1 MMSRTGW
8 GAVPTA
14 WFKKGRTPSTVRN
27 DLPAAAPIP
36 ERYGSSVVARVLS
49 VAALLF
55 VFLLGVKGL
64 GDGFELIGQDLID
77 SFFAATSNP
86 FIGLIV
92 GLLATT
98 VMQSSSVTTAMVV
111 GLVAAPENP
120 LPLANAIPMVMGANI
135 GTTVTATIVS
145 LAHIGR
151 RDEFE
156 RAFPVAICHDIFNY
170 FAVLVLLPVE
180 IATGY
185 LGRTASR
192 LADALGQVG
201 GVDYESPLSTAL
213 SAGFAPV
220 VATAEALFSAQGGQA
235 VFLVGASGAFIFFAL
250 FLLVR
255 VMRATVHSRA
265 EGIIDRVLGSSAI
278 VAMLVGVVV
287 TVMVQSSSI
296 TTSLLVPLGGAGLLR
311 LEQAFPVTIGANI
324 GTTVTAL
331 LAALAVSGPNAA
343 AGLEIALVHLLFNV
357 SGLLMIYPVQAIRRV
372 PLEAARQVT
381 RLALRSRKLTVVWVA
396 LLFYG
401 LPALCIAVGR
411 LFE

>member
-1 MMSRTGW
+1 MRRIGW
-8 GAVPTA
+8 GADSSA
-14 WFKKGRTPSTVRN
+14 WFEKGRTPSTVRI
-27 DLPAAAPIP
+27 DLPATTPAP
-36 ERYGSSVVARVLS
+36 ERLPSTVASRVLS

-55 VFLLGVKGL
+55 VFLLGVRGL

-86 FIGLIV
+86 FVGLVV

-98 VMQSSSVTTAMVV
+98 VMQSSSVTTSMVV

-185 LGRTASR
+185 LGRTAST

-220 VATAEALFSAQGGQA
+220 VATAEALFTAQGGQA
-235 VFLVGASGAFIFFAL
+235 VFLIGVSGAFIFFAL

-265 EGIIDRVLGSSAI
+265 EGIIDRVLGSSAV

-343 AGLEIALVHLLFNV
+343 AGLEIALVHLLFNL
-357 SGLLMIYPVQAIRRV
+357 SGLLLIYPVQGIRRV
-372 PLEAARQVT
+372 PLEAARRIT
-381 RLALRSRKLTVVWVA
+381 RLALRSRKLTVLWVA

>member
-1 MMSRTGW
+1 MP
-8 GAVPTA
+8 AVT
-14 WFKKGRTPSTVRN
+14 
-27 DLPAAAPIP
+27 PIP
-36 ERYGSSVVARVLS
+36 ERFGSSLVARVLS
-49 VAALLF
+49 VALLLF

-64 GDGFELIGQDLID
+64 GDGFELIGQDFID
-77 SFFAATSNP
+77 SFFEATSNP
-86 FIGLIV
+86 FIGLVV

-98 VMQSSSVTTAMVV
+98 VMQSSSVTTSMVV
-111 GLVAAPENP
+111 ALVAAPENP

-135 GTTVTATIVS
+135 GTTVTATMVS

-185 LGRTASR
+185 LGRTASM

-213 SAGFAPV
+213 SAGFAPI
-220 VATAEALFSAQGGQA
+220 VALAEALFAGSGGQA
-235 VFLVGASGAFIFFAL
+235 AFLVTASGAFIFFAL

-265 EGIIDRVLGSSAI
+265 EGIIDRVLSSSAV

-343 AGLEIALVHLLFNV
+343 AGLEIALVHLLFNL
-357 SGLLMIYPVQAIRRV
+357 SGLLLIYPVQAIRKV

-381 RLALRSRKLTVVWVA
+381 RLALRSRKLTVLWVA

>member
-1 MMSRTGW
+1 MPAT
-8 GAVPTA
+8 
-14 WFKKGRTPSTVRN
+14 TPS
-27 DLPAAAPIP
+27 P
-36 ERYGSSVVARVLS
+36 ERFGSTVVRRALS
-49 VAALLF
+49 VTALLY

-64 GDGFELIGQDLID
+64 GDGFELIGQDFIE

-86 FIGLIV
+86 FVGLIV

-98 VMQSSSVTTAMVV
+98 VMQSSSVTTSMVV
-111 GLVAAPENP
+111 ALVAAPENP

-145 LAHIGR
+145 LGHIGR

-170 FAVLVLLPVE
+170 LAVLVLLPVE

-185 LGRTASR
+185 LGRTAST
-192 LADALGQVG
+192 LAETLGHVG
-201 GVDYESPLSTAL
+201 GVEYESPLNTAL

-220 VATAEALFSAQGGQA
+220 IATAEWLFAAEGGQA
-235 VFLVGASGAFIFFAL
+235 VFLIGVSGAFIFFAL
-250 FLLVR
+250 FLLVK
-255 VMRATVHSRA
+255 VMRAAVTSRV
-265 EGIIDRVLGSSAI
+265 EGIVDRALGSSAI
-278 VAMLVGVVV
+278 IAMLVGVVV

-343 AGLEIALVHLLFNV
+343 AGLEIALVHLLFNM
-357 SGLLMIYPVQAIRRV
+357 SGLLLIYPVKAIRRL

-381 RLALRSRKLTVVWVA
+381 KLALRSRKLTVVWVA

-401 LPALCIAVGR
+401 LPALCIAIGR
-411 LFE
+411 LSE

>member
-1 MMSRTGW
+1 MP
-8 GAVPTA
+8 AV
-14 WFKKGRTPSTVRN
+14 
-27 DLPAAAPIP
+27 APIP
-36 ERYGSSVVARVLS
+36 ERLGSALIARVLT
-49 VAALLF
+49 VALLLF

-64 GDGFELIGQDLID
+64 GDGFELIGQDFID

-98 VMQSSSVTTAMVV
+98 VMQSSSVTTSMVV
-111 GLVAAPENP
+111 ALVAAPENP

-135 GTTVTATIVS
+135 GTTVTATMVS

-185 LGRTASR
+185 LGRTAR
-192 LADALGQVG
+192 TLADALGQVG

-220 VATAEALFSAQGGQA
+220 VALAEALFAGSGGQA
-235 VFLVGASGAFIFFAL
+235 AFLVTASGAFIFFAL
-250 FLLVR
+250 FLLVK
-255 VMRATVHSRA
+255 VMRATVRSRA
-265 EGIIDRVLGSSAI
+265 EGIIDRVLGSSAV

-343 AGLEIALVHLLFNV
+343 AGLEIALVHLLFNL
-357 SGLLMIYPVQAIRRV
+357 SGLLLIYPVQAIRRV

-381 RLALRSRKLTVVWVA
+381 RLALRSRKLTVLWVA

-401 LPALCIAVGR
+401 LPALCIAIGR

>member
-1 MMSRTGW
+1 M
-8 GAVPTA
+8 
-14 WFKKGRTPSTVRN
+14 
-27 DLPAAAPIP
+27 PAAAPIP
-36 ERYGSSVVARVLS
+36 ERLGSSLVARVLS
-49 VAALLF
+49 VALLLF

-64 GDGFELIGQDLID
+64 GDGFELIGQDFID
-77 SFFAATSNP
+77 SFFEATSNP

-98 VMQSSSVTTAMVV
+98 VMQSSSVTTSMVV

-135 GTTVTATIVS
+135 GTTVTATMVS

-185 LGRTASR
+185 LGRTASM

-213 SAGFAPV
+213 SVGFAPV
-220 VATAEALFSAQGGQA
+220 VALAETLFAGSGGQA
-235 VFLVGASGAFIFFAL
+235 AFLVTASGAFIFFAL

-255 VMRATVHSRA
+255 VMRSTVHSRA
-265 EGIIDRVLGSSAI
+265 EGIIDRALSSSAV
-278 VAMLVGVVV
+278 VAMLVGVAV

-343 AGLEIALVHLLFNV
+343 AGLEIALVHLLFNL
-357 SGLLMIYPVQAIRRV
+357 SGLVLIYPVQAIRRV

-381 RLALRSRKLTVVWVA
+381 RLALRSRKLTVLWVA

-401 LPALCIAVGR
+401 LPALCIAIGR

>member
-1 MMSRTGW
+1 M
-8 GAVPTA
+8 
-14 WFKKGRTPSTVRN
+14 
-27 DLPAAAPIP
+27 
-36 ERYGSSVVARVLS
+36 
-49 VAALLF
+49 ALLF

-64 GDGFELIGQDLID
+64 GDGFELIGQDFIE

-98 VMQSSSVTTAMVV
+98 VMQSSSVTTSMVV
-111 GLVAAPENP
+111 ALVAAPENP

-170 FAVLVLLPVE
+170 LAVLVLLPVE

-185 LGRTASR
+185 LGRTASM
-192 LADALGQVG
+192 LAETLGQVG
-201 GVDYESPLSTAL
+201 GVEYESPLSTAL
-213 SAGFAPV
+213 SAGFAPAI
-220 VATAEALFSAQGGQA
+220 ATAEWLFAAEGGQA
-235 VFLVGASGAFIFFAL
+235 VFLIGVSGAFIFFAL
-250 FLLVR
+250 FLLVK
-255 VMRATVHSRA
+255 VMRAAVTSRV
-265 EGIIDRVLGSSAI
+265 EGIIDRALSSSAI
-278 VAMLVGVVV
+278 IAMLVGVTV

-343 AGLEIALVHLLFNV
+343 AGLEIALVHLLFNM
-357 SGLLMIYPVQAIRRV
+357 SGLLLIYPVKAIRQL
-372 PLEAARQVT
+372 PLEAARRVT
-381 RLALRSRKLTVVWVA
+381 QLALRSRKLTVVWVA

-401 LPALCIAVGR
+401 LPALCVAIARV
-411 LFE
+411 FE

>member
-1 MMSRTGW
+1 MI
-8 GAVPTA
+8 A
-14 WFKKGRTPSTVRN
+14 
-27 DLPAAAPIP
+27 L
-36 ERYGSSVVARVLS
+36 RVLS

-64 GDGFELIGQDLID
+64 GDGFELIGQDFID

-98 VMQSSSVTTAMVV
+98 LVQSSSVTTAMVV

-151 RDEFE
+151 TDEFG

-170 FAVLVLLPVE
+170 LAVLVLLPVE

-185 LGRTASR
+185 LGHTASM
-192 LADALGQVG
+192 LADMLGQVG
-201 GVDYESPLSTAL
+201 GVEYESPLSTAL

-220 VATAEALFSAQGGQA
+220 ARLAEALFAAPGGQA
-235 VFLVGASGAFIFFAL
+235 VFLIAASGVFIFFAL
-250 FLLVR
+250 FLLVK
-255 VMRATVHSRA
+255 VMRAAVHSRVEA
-265 EGIIDRVLGSSAI
+265 IIDRALSSHA
-278 VAMLVGVVV
+278 VFALLVGAVV

-343 AGLEIALVHLLFNV
+343 AGLEIALVHLLFNM
-357 SGLLMIYPVQAIRRV
+357 SGLVLIYPVKAVRRV

-381 RLALRSRKLTVVWVA
+381 RLALRSRKLTVVWIA

-401 LPALCIAVGR
+401 LPALCIAIGR

>member
-1 MMSRTGW
+1 M
-8 GAVPTA
+8 
-14 WFKKGRTPSTVRN
+14 
-27 DLPAAAPIP
+27 PAAAPIP
-36 ERYGSSVVARVLS
+36 ERLGSSLVARVPS
-49 VAALLF
+49 VALLLF

-64 GDGFELIGQDLID
+64 GDGFELIGQDFID
-77 SFFAATSNP
+77 SFFEATSNP

-98 VMQSSSVTTAMVV
+98 VMQSSSVTTSMVV

-135 GTTVTATIVS
+135 GTTVTATMVS

-156 RAFPVAICHDIFNY
+156 RAFPVAICHDVFNY

-185 LGRTASR
+185 LGRTASM

-220 VATAEALFSAQGGQA
+220 VALAETLFARSGGQA
-235 VFLVGASGAFIFFAL
+235 AFLVAASGAFIFFAL

-265 EGIIDRVLGSSAI
+265 EGIIDRVLGSSAV

-343 AGLEIALVHLLFNV
+343 AGLEIALVHLLFNL
-357 SGLLMIYPVQAIRRV
+357 SGLVLIYPVQAIRRV

-381 RLALRSRKLTVVWVA
+381 RLALRSRKLTVLWVA